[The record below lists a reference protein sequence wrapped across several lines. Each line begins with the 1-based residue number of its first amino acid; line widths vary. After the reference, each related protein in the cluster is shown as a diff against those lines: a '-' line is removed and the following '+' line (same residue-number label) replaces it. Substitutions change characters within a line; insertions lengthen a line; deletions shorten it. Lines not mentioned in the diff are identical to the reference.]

1 LLSDLK
7 IVVIFL
13 IYVYTLILRYP
24 KIIKLITFSL
34 RKSPVMKRLDIIIP
48 HERLS
53 EVNNILHK
61 HKVGGITFYDIKGRG
76 RAKQEPVAVG
86 RGVMRYVPEFG
97 SRTKI
102 EVLVTDSLSNQIIDD
117 LLKEISTGSSSD
129 GKIFVYD
136 VAEAYD
142 IGSKESSD
150 IAL

>member
-1 LLSDLK
+1 
-7 IVVIFL
+7 V
-13 IYVYTLILRYP
+13 
-24 KIIKLITFSL
+24 
-34 RKSPVMKRLDIIIP
+34 KRLDIIIP

-53 EVNNILHK
+53 EVNDILHK

-102 EVLVTDSLSNQIIDD
+102 EVLVKDSLSKQIIED
-117 LLKEISTGSSSD
+117 LLKKISTGSTSD

-136 VAEAYD
+136 VVEAYD
-142 IGSKESSD
+142 IGSKESNDS
-150 IAL
+150 AL

>member
-1 LLSDLK
+1 
-7 IVVIFL
+7 V
-13 IYVYTLILRYP
+13 
-24 KIIKLITFSL
+24 
-34 RKSPVMKRLDIIIP
+34 KRLDIIIP

-53 EVNNILHK
+53 EVNDILHK

-102 EVLVTDSLSNQIIDD
+102 EVLVKDSLSKVIIED
-117 LLKEISTGSSSD
+117 LLKKISTGSTSD

-136 VAEAYD
+136 AAEAYD
-142 IGSKESSD
+142 IGSKESNDS
-150 IAL
+150 AL